1 MTRALLVLD
10 TTGIREKAKRWI
22 DQAPA
27 GTRVEYKAPKRSLE
41 QNALMWALLTEVA
54 EQVAHHG
61 IKLGADDWK
70 LIFLDALKREVRMV
84 PNLDGNGFVNLGR
97 STSDLSKD
105 EMTDMIE
112 LIMAFGAKH
121 ELVFKT
127 KTTGEPSQA
136 LPDTDDEG
144 SASMPESSDDE
155 VAGVMSP
162 PAPATSDTT
171 DAAWLKTAARML
183 WGATNWKGDTK
194 ANLNLLNNQRLA
206 VDDLDESKSVSQ
218 RAKARAGSIYRTCK
232 SAVMQEVDPTDALKM
247 VAGLAGTTE
256 AVIMGKEEA

>member
-1 MTRALLVLD
+1 MTRALLILETSD
-10 TTGIREKAKRWI
+10 IRLKAKRWV
-22 DQAPA
+22 DQAPI
-27 GTRVEYKAPKRSLE
+27 GTRVEFKAPKRSIE

-127 KTTGEPSQA
+127 KATGESSQA

-144 SASMPESSDDE
+144 SASIPESSDEE

-162 PAPATSDTT
+162 PAPATSDNPERDMLIKYARDVLPRAADPNVQIAALNAIEKRWMQQIGNLTEDGQEKAEVITKSMRAIVNGKTSLESAATYFADVLDTT
-171 DAAWLKTAARML
+171 
-183 WGATNWKGDTK
+183 
-194 ANLNLLNNQRLA
+194 Q
-206 VDDLDESKSVSQ
+206 
-218 RAKARAGSIYRTCK
+218 
-232 SAVMQEVDPTDALKM
+232 
-247 VAGLAGTTE
+247 